1 MTITVTVNG
10 RKMDI
15 AEDMD
20 LHRLVY
26 SGKADP
32 ERVILVLNDGVV
44 KSDQWSLTVL
54 NEGDRVELVSFV
66 GGG

>member
-1 MTITVTVNG
+1 MKITVNG
-10 RKMDI
+10 RAMEI
-15 AEDMD
+15 PEGMD

-32 ERVILVLNDGVV
+32 DRVILVLNDGVV

-54 NEGDRVELVSFV
+54 SEGDRVELVSFV